1 MGKVIIC
8 FIVIMAFF
16 TGIAC
21 AETVII
27 CNPGVQE
34 TTIAPKA
41 LQKIFLG
48 KTTKWGDNSK
58 INIVVLKDT
67 DQHKLFLES
76 YIHRTYSQW
85 KSHWKKMVFTGKGV
99 KPKQFDDAGTYLGYI
114 SSTPG
119 AVGYIDAGLANDTVK
134 ILSVNSE
141 LLTSDN
147 LKCNL
152 CRPKYQA
159 KVR

>member
-1 MGKVIIC
+1 MGKFTVY
-8 FIVIMAFF
+8 FIVLMALFV
-16 TGIAC
+16 GVAS

-34 TTIAPKA
+34 TEIPQKA

-48 KTTKWGDNSK
+48 KTAKWSDNSK

-67 DQHKLFLES
+67 EQHKLFLKS
-76 YIHRTYSQW
+76 YIHRTSSQW
-85 KSHWKKMVFTGKGV
+85 KSHWKKMVFTGKGI
-99 KPKQFDDAGTYLGYI
+99 KPRQFDDTGACLEYI

-134 ILSVNSE
+134 ILNV
-141 LLTSDN
+141 
-147 LKCNL
+147 K
-152 CRPKYQA
+152 
-159 KVR
+159 